1 MFDIEGLI
9 NFRPEEGL
17 VHAYSYNLIW
27 VSVSIALV
35 ILASYVA
42 LRLSEKIERINEEKD
57 KNLLS
62 FLGAITMGLGIWT
75 MHFVGML
82 AIDMSHT
89 PHFRPLTTL
98 LSIFP
103 GILGAIISLCLLLR
117 LDMRLPL
124 FIRSA
129 LLGSCILIMHY
140 IGMTGMIFEGRLGY
154 DPLLFS
160 ISFIV
165 ALTSSYF
172 ALYLKEKMENLFP
185 IVTATGFGIAVSA
198 THFTGMEATYFFKA
212 SASLSP
218 SDIFITELS
227 AVKISATL
235 LFLSIG
241 TAALTL
247 ITMMTATSRQ
257 LRRSERRWKFAL
269 DGAGDGVWDWNPKT
283 DRAIFSQR
291 WNEILGYADGE
302 FPETGAAVF
311 KAIHPQDV
319 KSVTKGVRQY
329 MREGGDS
336 SYTADFRMRTK
347 SGDWKWIAARGKIVA
362 RDAQG
367 NPVRII
373 GTHTDISDRKLA
385 EEQMRIAASA
395 FESQQ
400 GMMITDEQ
408 KRILQMNHAFIKM
421 SGYSEAEI
429 LGRTPRMFKSGRHDG
444 VFYKEMWETISQN
457 GYWHGEI
464 WDKRKNGD
472 IFPKW
477 LSITAVANSDG
488 KVTHYVGVHTDITE
502 RKNAE
507 QKIESLAFFDQLT
520 GLPNR
525 TLLLDRLKQLI
536 AVSMR
541 NSQYSAMLMID
552 LDHFKNLNDTPGHDK
567 GDIFLAQV
575 ARRLE
580 DCTRAIDTV
589 ARLGG
594 DEFIIILPELSP
606 DKKRAADLAEKVT
619 EKILEALNQDYKLD
633 GNSHHSS
640 ASIGACLFGTESITT
655 EDLMKQADLA
665 MYKSKS
671 AGRNAISFY
680 DPEMQSSVLKRT
692 ALEKDL
698 RNAIE
703 QQQFTLQYQPQV
715 DINGRITGAEALL
728 RWLCPGR
735 GAVSP
740 REFIPLAEETR
751 LIIPVGEWV
760 LETACAQ
767 LAVWAKRADMSHLK
781 IAINVSP
788 IQFAKADFVE
798 QVLSTVKNT
807 GIKPDRLKLELT
819 ESHLLHNIEDII
831 SKMQVLGDAGIS
843 FSLDDFGTG
852 YSSLSYLK
860 RLPLWQLKIDK
871 SFVRDILTEPND
883 AEIAKTIVALANSLG
898 LEVIAE
904 GVETDSQQA
913 SLAKLGCYH
922 YQGYLFS
929 RSLPIKEFDAWCHE
943 WSGNKMVK
951 QESAQQLLI

>member
-347 SGDWKWIAARGKIVA
+347 SGDWKWVAARGKIVA

-619 EKILEALNQDYKLD
+619 DKILEALNQDYKLD

>member
-1 MFDIEGLI
+1 M
-9 NFRPEEGL
+9 
-17 VHAYSYNLIW
+17 
-27 VSVSIALV
+27 
-35 ILASYVA
+35 
-42 LRLSEKIERINEEKD
+42 
-57 KNLLS
+57 
-62 FLGAITMGLGIWT
+62 
-75 MHFVGML
+75 
-82 AIDMSHT
+82 
-89 PHFRPLTTL
+89 
-98 LSIFP
+98 
-103 GILGAIISLCLLLR
+103 
-117 LDMRLPL
+117 
-124 FIRSA
+124 
-129 LLGSCILIMHY
+129 
-140 IGMTGMIFEGRLGY
+140 
-154 DPLLFS
+154 
-160 ISFIV
+160 
-165 ALTSSYF
+165 
-172 ALYLKEKMENLFP
+172 
-185 IVTATGFGIAVSA
+185 
-198 THFTGMEATYFFKA
+198 
-212 SASLSP
+212 
-218 SDIFITELS
+218 
-227 AVKISATL
+227 
-235 LFLSIG
+235 SIG

-347 SGDWKWIAARGKIVA
+347 SGDWKWVAARGKIVA

-408 KRILQMNHAFIKM
+408 KRILQVNHAFIKM

-552 LDHFKNLNDTPGHDK
+552 LDHFKNLNDTLGHDK

-594 DEFIIILPELSP
+594 DEFIIILPEHSP

-640 ASIGACLFGTESITT
+640 ASIGVCLFGTESITT

-807 GIKPDRLKLELT
+807 GIKPDRLKLEPT

>member
-1 MFDIEGLI
+1 
-9 NFRPEEGL
+9 
-17 VHAYSYNLIW
+17 
-27 VSVSIALV
+27 
-35 ILASYVA
+35 
-42 LRLSEKIERINEEKD
+42 
-57 KNLLS
+57 
-62 FLGAITMGLGIWT
+62 
-75 MHFVGML
+75 
-82 AIDMSHT
+82 
-89 PHFRPLTTL
+89 
-98 LSIFP
+98 
-103 GILGAIISLCLLLR
+103 
-117 LDMRLPL
+117 
-124 FIRSA
+124 
-129 LLGSCILIMHY
+129 
-140 IGMTGMIFEGRLGY
+140 
-154 DPLLFS
+154 
-160 ISFIV
+160 
-165 ALTSSYF
+165 
-172 ALYLKEKMENLFP
+172 
-185 IVTATGFGIAVSA
+185 
-198 THFTGMEATYFFKA
+198 
-212 SASLSP
+212 
-218 SDIFITELS
+218 
-227 AVKISATL
+227 
-235 LFLSIG
+235 
-241 TAALTL
+241 
-247 ITMMTATSRQ
+247 MTATSRQ

-347 SGDWKWIAARGKIVA
+347 SGDWKWVAARGKIVA

-408 KRILQMNHAFIKM
+408 KRILQVNHAFIKM

-552 LDHFKNLNDTPGHDK
+552 LDHFKNLNDTLGHDK

-606 DKKRAADLAEKVT
+606 DKKRAADPAEKVT

-640 ASIGACLFGTESITT
+640 ASIGVCLFGTESITT

-740 REFIPLAEETR
+740 RKFIPLAEETR

-922 YQGYLFS
+922 YQGYLLS

>member
-1 MFDIEGLI
+1 M
-9 NFRPEEGL
+9 
-17 VHAYSYNLIW
+17 
-27 VSVSIALV
+27 
-35 ILASYVA
+35 
-42 LRLSEKIERINEEKD
+42 
-57 KNLLS
+57 
-62 FLGAITMGLGIWT
+62 
-75 MHFVGML
+75 
-82 AIDMSHT
+82 
-89 PHFRPLTTL
+89 
-98 LSIFP
+98 
-103 GILGAIISLCLLLR
+103 
-117 LDMRLPL
+117 
-124 FIRSA
+124 
-129 LLGSCILIMHY
+129 
-140 IGMTGMIFEGRLGY
+140 
-154 DPLLFS
+154 
-160 ISFIV
+160 
-165 ALTSSYF
+165 
-172 ALYLKEKMENLFP
+172 
-185 IVTATGFGIAVSA
+185 
-198 THFTGMEATYFFKA
+198 
-212 SASLSP
+212 
-218 SDIFITELS
+218 
-227 AVKISATL
+227 
-235 LFLSIG
+235 SIG

-347 SGDWKWIAARGKIVA
+347 SGDWKWVAARGKIVA

-408 KRILQMNHAFIKM
+408 KRILQVNHAFIKM

-552 LDHFKNLNDTPGHDK
+552 LDHFKNLNDTLGHDK

-606 DKKRAADLAEKVT
+606 DKKRAADPAEKVT

-640 ASIGACLFGTESITT
+640 ASIGVCLFGTESITT

-740 REFIPLAEETR
+740 RKFIPLAEETR

-922 YQGYLFS
+922 YQGYLLS

>member
-1 MFDIEGLI
+1 
-9 NFRPEEGL
+9 
-17 VHAYSYNLIW
+17 
-27 VSVSIALV
+27 
-35 ILASYVA
+35 
-42 LRLSEKIERINEEKD
+42 
-57 KNLLS
+57 
-62 FLGAITMGLGIWT
+62 
-75 MHFVGML
+75 
-82 AIDMSHT
+82 
-89 PHFRPLTTL
+89 
-98 LSIFP
+98 
-103 GILGAIISLCLLLR
+103 
-117 LDMRLPL
+117 
-124 FIRSA
+124 
-129 LLGSCILIMHY
+129 
-140 IGMTGMIFEGRLGY
+140 
-154 DPLLFS
+154 
-160 ISFIV
+160 
-165 ALTSSYF
+165 
-172 ALYLKEKMENLFP
+172 
-185 IVTATGFGIAVSA
+185 
-198 THFTGMEATYFFKA
+198 
-212 SASLSP
+212 
-218 SDIFITELS
+218 
-227 AVKISATL
+227 
-235 LFLSIG
+235 
-241 TAALTL
+241 
-247 ITMMTATSRQ
+247 MMTATSRQ

-347 SGDWKWIAARGKIVA
+347 SGDWKWVAARGKIVA

-385 EEQMRIAASA
+385 EEQMRIAVSA

-408 KRILQMNHAFIKM
+408 KRILQVNHAFIKM

-552 LDHFKNLNDTPGHDK
+552 LDHFKNLNDTLGHDK

-594 DEFIIILPELSP
+594 DEFIIILPEHSP

-640 ASIGACLFGTESITT
+640 ASIGVCLFGTESITT

-807 GIKPDRLKLELT
+807 GIKPDRLKLEPT

>member
-1 MFDIEGLI
+1 
-9 NFRPEEGL
+9 
-17 VHAYSYNLIW
+17 
-27 VSVSIALV
+27 
-35 ILASYVA
+35 
-42 LRLSEKIERINEEKD
+42 
-57 KNLLS
+57 
-62 FLGAITMGLGIWT
+62 
-75 MHFVGML
+75 
-82 AIDMSHT
+82 
-89 PHFRPLTTL
+89 
-98 LSIFP
+98 
-103 GILGAIISLCLLLR
+103 
-117 LDMRLPL
+117 
-124 FIRSA
+124 
-129 LLGSCILIMHY
+129 
-140 IGMTGMIFEGRLGY
+140 
-154 DPLLFS
+154 
-160 ISFIV
+160 
-165 ALTSSYF
+165 
-172 ALYLKEKMENLFP
+172 
-185 IVTATGFGIAVSA
+185 
-198 THFTGMEATYFFKA
+198 
-212 SASLSP
+212 
-218 SDIFITELS
+218 
-227 AVKISATL
+227 
-235 LFLSIG
+235 
-241 TAALTL
+241 
-247 ITMMTATSRQ
+247 MTATSRQ

-347 SGDWKWIAARGKIVA
+347 SGDWKWVAARGKIVA

-408 KRILQMNHAFIKM
+408 KRILQVNHAFIKM

-429 LGRTPRMFKSGRHDG
+429 LVRTPRMFKSGRHDG

-457 GYWHGEI
+457 GYWHGGI

-552 LDHFKNLNDTPGHDK
+552 LDHFKNLNDTLGHDK

-606 DKKRAADLAEKVT
+606 DKKRAADPAEKVT

-640 ASIGACLFGTESITT
+640 ASIGVCLFGTESITT

-740 REFIPLAEETR
+740 RKFIPLAEETR

>member
-1 MFDIEGLI
+1 
-9 NFRPEEGL
+9 
-17 VHAYSYNLIW
+17 
-27 VSVSIALV
+27 
-35 ILASYVA
+35 
-42 LRLSEKIERINEEKD
+42 
-57 KNLLS
+57 
-62 FLGAITMGLGIWT
+62 
-75 MHFVGML
+75 
-82 AIDMSHT
+82 
-89 PHFRPLTTL
+89 
-98 LSIFP
+98 
-103 GILGAIISLCLLLR
+103 
-117 LDMRLPL
+117 
-124 FIRSA
+124 
-129 LLGSCILIMHY
+129 
-140 IGMTGMIFEGRLGY
+140 
-154 DPLLFS
+154 
-160 ISFIV
+160 
-165 ALTSSYF
+165 
-172 ALYLKEKMENLFP
+172 
-185 IVTATGFGIAVSA
+185 
-198 THFTGMEATYFFKA
+198 
-212 SASLSP
+212 
-218 SDIFITELS
+218 
-227 AVKISATL
+227 
-235 LFLSIG
+235 
-241 TAALTL
+241 
-247 ITMMTATSRQ
+247 MMTATSRQ

-347 SGDWKWIAARGKIVA
+347 SGDWKWVAARGKIVA

-408 KRILQMNHAFIKM
+408 KRILQVNHAFIKM

-457 GYWHGEI
+457 GHWHGEI

-552 LDHFKNLNDTPGHDK
+552 LDHFKNLNDTLGHDK

-606 DKKRAADLAEKVT
+606 DKKRAADPAEKVT

-640 ASIGACLFGTESITT
+640 ASIGVCLFGTESITT

-740 REFIPLAEETR
+740 RKFIPLAEETR

-922 YQGYLFS
+922 YQGYLLS

>member
-89 PHFRPLTTL
+89 PDFRPLTTL

-347 SGDWKWIAARGKIVA
+347 SGDWKWVAARGKIVA

-429 LGRTPRMFKSGRHDG
+429 LGRTPRMFKSGRYDG

-552 LDHFKNLNDTPGHDK
+552 LDHFKNLNDTLGHDK

-640 ASIGACLFGTESITT
+640 ASIGVCLFGTESITT

-951 QESAQQLLI
+951 QKSAQQLLI

>member
-1 MFDIEGLI
+1 M
-9 NFRPEEGL
+9 
-17 VHAYSYNLIW
+17 
-27 VSVSIALV
+27 
-35 ILASYVA
+35 
-42 LRLSEKIERINEEKD
+42 
-57 KNLLS
+57 
-62 FLGAITMGLGIWT
+62 
-75 MHFVGML
+75 
-82 AIDMSHT
+82 
-89 PHFRPLTTL
+89 
-98 LSIFP
+98 
-103 GILGAIISLCLLLR
+103 
-117 LDMRLPL
+117 
-124 FIRSA
+124 
-129 LLGSCILIMHY
+129 
-140 IGMTGMIFEGRLGY
+140 
-154 DPLLFS
+154 
-160 ISFIV
+160 
-165 ALTSSYF
+165 
-172 ALYLKEKMENLFP
+172 
-185 IVTATGFGIAVSA
+185 
-198 THFTGMEATYFFKA
+198 
-212 SASLSP
+212 
-218 SDIFITELS
+218 
-227 AVKISATL
+227 
-235 LFLSIG
+235 SIG

-347 SGDWKWIAARGKIVA
+347 SGDWKWVAARGKIVA

-385 EEQMRIAASA
+385 EEQMRIAVSA

-408 KRILQMNHAFIKM
+408 KRILQVNHAFIKM

-552 LDHFKNLNDTPGHDK
+552 LDHFKNLNDTLGHDK

-594 DEFIIILPELSP
+594 DEFIIILPEHSP

-640 ASIGACLFGTESITT
+640 ASIGVCLFGTESITT

-807 GIKPDRLKLELT
+807 GIKPDRLKLEPT

>member
-1 MFDIEGLI
+1 
-9 NFRPEEGL
+9 
-17 VHAYSYNLIW
+17 
-27 VSVSIALV
+27 
-35 ILASYVA
+35 
-42 LRLSEKIERINEEKD
+42 
-57 KNLLS
+57 
-62 FLGAITMGLGIWT
+62 
-75 MHFVGML
+75 
-82 AIDMSHT
+82 
-89 PHFRPLTTL
+89 
-98 LSIFP
+98 
-103 GILGAIISLCLLLR
+103 
-117 LDMRLPL
+117 
-124 FIRSA
+124 
-129 LLGSCILIMHY
+129 
-140 IGMTGMIFEGRLGY
+140 
-154 DPLLFS
+154 
-160 ISFIV
+160 
-165 ALTSSYF
+165 
-172 ALYLKEKMENLFP
+172 
-185 IVTATGFGIAVSA
+185 
-198 THFTGMEATYFFKA
+198 
-212 SASLSP
+212 
-218 SDIFITELS
+218 
-227 AVKISATL
+227 
-235 LFLSIG
+235 
-241 TAALTL
+241 
-247 ITMMTATSRQ
+247 MMTATSRQ

-347 SGDWKWIAARGKIVA
+347 SGDWKWVAARGKIVA

-408 KRILQMNHAFIKM
+408 KRILQVNHAFIKM

-552 LDHFKNLNDTPGHDK
+552 LDHFKNLNDTLGHDK

-606 DKKRAADLAEKVT
+606 DKKRAADPAEKVT

-640 ASIGACLFGTESITT
+640 ASIGVCLFGTESITT

-740 REFIPLAEETR
+740 RKFIPLAEETR

-922 YQGYLFS
+922 YQGYLLS

>member
-89 PHFRPLTTL
+89 PDFRPLTTL

-347 SGDWKWIAARGKIVA
+347 SGDWKWVAARGKIVA

-552 LDHFKNLNDTPGHDK
+552 LDHFKNLNDTLGHDK

-640 ASIGACLFGTESITT
+640 ASIGVCLFGTESITT